1 MGSAVYEMGKAAFHL
16 NVGKVL
22 QLLQQRRQSIPR
34 LHTDTVQTGLNFN
47 MYRYR
52 VSLSGCFTL
61 HRPDGG
67 NIEYGEQKVV
77 LHGKGKLHQRE
88 GTQHKNILGNA
99 NGAVTGVDLEL
110 AKLIAD
116 EIGVELEIVDMNF
129 DLLIDSLKSGKGDLV
144 AAGMTATAARAEIID
159 FSTIYI
165 SLGLKVVVPANT
177 DIKSFDD
184 IDGKKVAVQESTTA
198 DIFAQE
204 HYKNSEILGFK
215 TAIDACN
222 AVKSG
227 NVDCAVVDMLPAE
240 YMTTNSPDIDLM
252 EGLVSAEETAMAV
265 AKGHEDLLAVVNQVL
280 EKAMADGTL
289 DALFNKHMEN
299 FAL

>member
-1 MGSAVYEMGKAAFHL
+1 MNIKKIVALVLATVMVFAMAACGSSAPKAAASDTP
-16 NVGKVL
+16 
-22 QLLQQRRQSIPR
+22 SI
-34 LHTDTVQTGLNFN
+34 DA
-47 MYRYR
+47 
-52 VSLSGCFTL
+52 
-61 HRPDGG
+61 
-67 NIEYGEQKVV
+67 IKE
-77 LHGKGKLHQRE
+77 KGKLVVMTASGFPPFE
-88 GTQHKNILGNA
+88 YIDA
-99 NGAVTGVDLEL
+99 SGAVTGVDLEL

-116 EIGVELEIVDMNF
+116 EIGVDLEIVDMNF

-165 SLGLKVVVPANT
+165 SLGLKVVVPANS
-177 DIKSFDD
+177 IVNSFDD
-184 IDGKKVAVQESTTA
+184 IDGKKIAVQESTTA

-204 HYKNSEILGFK
+204 HYKNAEILGFK

-227 NVDCAVVDMLPAE
+227 NVDCAIVDMLPAE
-240 YMTTNSPDIDLM
+240 YMTSNSPDINLL

-265 AKGHEDLLAVVNQVL
+265 AKGHEDLLAVVNKVL
-280 EKAMADGTL
+280 EKAMTDGTL
-289 DALFNKHMEN
+289 DELFNKHMEN